1 MVAKKPVQRKVKVK
15 KGESKI
21 QEENKAEESEN
32 EVTKMEVDEPVE
44 VAEKGKLHKVIK
56 KKRKIRQRRKG
67 KKHNGMKFQILSLL
81 GNKADGLKAE
91 VEKGVTTDS
100 TEESFAKLVQKKKN
114 VPKKLLNETYQWEIM
129 LTGIPNKWNGNIEDL
144 ATDYNQF
151 NLQAFALKREN
162 WDRQICQVLHL
173 YFKTEEDMKKAVFS
187 GPREVLGIKVS
198 LRVNPVRMIYMSN
211 IPYDI
216 NEETAI
222 AELKEALG
230 SGVYDIYFPRNK
242 DGKLLGHAI
251 AYVIDE
257 ATHEELLGGKTL
269 NLWEKEQ
276 FCCSKEDFFKR
287 FVLNVVSGWLGNIE
301 VLKDLEQTLEASDIQ
316 VSVDLKTKK
325 LYFLDESSV
334 EKVLKLSGLVVN
346 GRKML
351 FSRSG
356 SVRFVMK
363 CITRQTP
370 KSELLK
376 LVQKVHA
383 FNFHYN
389 ENRCKAT
396 FEVPAEKVEMC
407 KALHLT
413 EFRGRKVEVY
423 ECGSEELKSAKERST
438 KRLLEYVVQN
448 DIKFKKGHR
457 LRKVAKLWRKTSGG
471 KVSGKGKEVKLKKKL
486 RIMEKKLNKE
496 KKIK

>member
-21 QEENKAEESEN
+21 QEENKAKESEN

-100 TEESFAKLVQKKKN
+100 TEESLAKLVQKKKN

-129 LTGIPNKWNGNIEDL
+129 LTGIPNK
-144 ATDYNQF
+144 
-151 NLQAFALKREN
+151 
-162 WDRQICQVLHL
+162 
-173 YFKTEEDMKKAVFS
+173 
-187 GPREVLGIKVS
+187 EVLGIKVS

-242 DGKLLGHAI
+242 DGRLLGHAI

-257 ATHEELLGGKTL
+257 ATHE
-269 NLWEKEQ
+269 
-276 FCCSKEDFFKR
+276 R
-287 FVLNVVSGWLGNIE
+287 FVLNVVSGLGNIE
-301 VLKDLEQTLEASDIQ
+301 VLKDLEQTLDASDIQ

-413 EFRGRKVEVY
+413 EFHGRKVEVY

-438 KRLLEYVVQN
+438 KRLLEYVVEN

-457 LRKVAKLWRKTSGG
+457 LHKVAKLWRETSGR